1 MFLGTGTRSLE
12 LRSIRCKDVNLND
25 GYITLV
31 HTKNKEPRIV
41 PLSESLISI
50 LQEYMMI
57 RNGADEDYL
66 FCSIYGD
73 MMGRCTLQT
82 SVARYNRRRGVEKT
96 SVHLFRHTCITL
108 EVREGIAPLV
118 LRRITGHK
126 SLKSLDGYYN
136 HNIADLISVV
146 NSTSPVERFSQ
157 KQRVGIDMDKK
168 KR

>member
-1 MFLGTGTRSLE
+1 M
-12 LRSIRCKDVNLND
+12 
-25 GYITLV
+25 Y
-31 HTKNKEPRIV
+31 
-41 PLSESLISI
+41 
-50 LQEYMMI
+50 
-57 RNGADEDYL
+57 
-66 FCSIYGD
+66 
-73 MMGRCTLQT
+73 LQT
-82 SVARYNRRRGVEKT
+82 SVAWYNRRRGVEKT

-136 HNIADLISVV
+136 HNIADLISAV